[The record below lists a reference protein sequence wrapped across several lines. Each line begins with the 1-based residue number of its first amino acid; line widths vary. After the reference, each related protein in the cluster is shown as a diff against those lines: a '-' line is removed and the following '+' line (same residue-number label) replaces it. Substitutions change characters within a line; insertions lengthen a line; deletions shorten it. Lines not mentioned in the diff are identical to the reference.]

1 MRKQTLLL
9 AVLVVCAAPLCAQSF
24 EITRSAGR
32 KAALFQTAPAPESK
46 PDENTFAAM
55 EERSRWRGI
64 ELEAWGGVIA
74 AKRSMISTGL
84 GFGFHLLDTMSLVF
98 RLDYDHNLGSA
109 RDFRPQ
115 IRQGTLEAAVRFHVD
130 FADNVAFYGTHGIN
144 LVAQFAYFQLDETR
158 DGTDLG
164 VVTSMGLG
172 TVNSFGLEFGNK
184 TWRGF
189 VETGFRTQFFFIQ
202 DSDERAVRGYEDD
215 IRKAFRF
222 QWIAARLGV
231 RLYF

>member
-1 MRKQTLLL
+1 MNKPMLLL
-9 AVLVVCAAPLCAQSF
+9 ALLTTCAAPLCAQNF
-24 EITRSAGR
+24 EVTRTTTR
-32 KAALFQTAPAPESK
+32 RAALFQTAEAPAPK
-46 PDENTFAAM
+46 ADDNTFAAI
-55 EERSRWRGI
+55 EEKSKWRGI
-64 ELEAWGGVIA
+64 ELEAWGGVVA
-74 AKRSMISTGL
+74 AKRSMITTGL
-84 GFGFHLLDTMSLVF
+84 GVGFHLLNTMSLVF

-130 FADNVAFYGTHGIN
+130 FAENVAFYGTHGIN

-164 VVTSMGLG
+164 VVTSLGLG

-222 QWIAARLGV
+222 QWLAARLGV